1 MSEPYRKQACCP
13 PGRLAGP
20 CLKAVCSVLRTLAN
34 TFGIRISLRSLLI
47 ASVRQMSGLGRKQ
60 ACCPPS
66 RLAGFQ
72 TQKIIR
78 ACKITLQGRMILS
91 AVPPCLYSVE
101 ILHFIGISLRKPIS
115 FFRCNGR
122 MPDFSTW
129 PCVQKTCL
137 GVNIIYLSIISVLS
151 YPDSLSWPVDIFL
164 SVTAFYLFSASH
176 RKMSDLLFRII
187 AFSVFPVKRNF

>member
-1 MSEPYRKQACCP
+1 MS
-13 PGRLAGP
+13 GP
-20 CLKAVCSVLRTLAN
+20 FGWKPFAPCFALPQTPFSIRT
-34 TFGIRISLRSLLI
+34 SLRSLLI
-47 ASVRQMSGLGRKQ
+47 ASVRQMSGAIRKR
-60 ACCPPS
+60 ACYPPG

-78 ACKITLQGRMILS
+78 ACKIALTGTNDSIRGTTLFIFRWNII
-91 AVPPCLYSVE
+91 Y
-101 ILHFIGISLRKPIS
+101 FIGISLRKPIS

-164 SVTAFYLFSASH
+164 SVTAFYLFSASTE
-176 RKMSDLLFRII
+176 KCQIYYL
-187 AFSVFPVKRNF
+187 